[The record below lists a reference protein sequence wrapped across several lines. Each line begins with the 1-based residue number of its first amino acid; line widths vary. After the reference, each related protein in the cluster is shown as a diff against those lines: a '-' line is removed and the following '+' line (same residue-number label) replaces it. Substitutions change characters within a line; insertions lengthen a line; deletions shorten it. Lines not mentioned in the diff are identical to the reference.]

1 MKFAAV
7 CGSGLGSS
15 FMVEMNINS
24 VLNELGVSGV
34 EVSHYD
40 LGSAAPDMADVF
52 FVGGDL
58 ADSAQHLGEIVVLD
72 SIIDLDELKQKGSSR
87 LSGKRI
93 TIKRSR
99 QS

>member
-1 MKFAAV
+1 MKMAAV

-24 VLNELGVSGV
+24 VLNELSVTGV

-40 LGSAAPDMADVF
+40 MGSATPDLADIF

-58 ADSAQHLGEIVVLD
+58 ADSAQHLGNVVVLD
-72 SIIDLDELKQKGSSR
+72 SIIDMDELREKVRAVCVDEG
-87 LSGKRI
+87 LL
-93 TIKRSR
+93 
-99 QS
+99 

>member
-24 VLNELGVSGV
+24 VLKELGVDGV
-34 EVSHYD
+34 EVAHYD
-40 LGSAAPDMADVF
+40 MGSAAPDLADVF

-58 ADSAQHLGEIVVLD
+58 ADSAQHLGEVIVLD
-72 SIIDLDELKQKGSSR
+72 SIIDMDELREKVSAVCQEKG
-87 LSGKRI
+87 LL
-93 TIKRSR
+93 
-99 QS
+99 